1 MNFAPPQAKS
11 AIELLLAQLREGSP
25 MPSCP
30 LPGGLRTAWLSVAA
44 TLAFALAGCD
54 KKAAA
59 APAMPPPEVSVV
71 TVEPTTLRQWDE
83 FTGRIA
89 ATDTVDVR
97 PRVSGYV
104 QRVAFK
110 EGDEVKAGDLLVV
123 IDQRPYRAALET
135 ANAQL
140 ERARAVAQLAQT
152 EERRAQVLVER
163 NAIAPAELDTRR
175 AGSNQATAD
184 VHAGQAAVETAN
196 LNLSF
201 TEVRAPISGR
211 LSRATMT
218 VGNLAQADQSVLTSM
233 VSIDPVYVYFQPDEQ
248 AYLRYA
254 ALVRSGARE
263 RNGSPVRLG
272 LANEEGFPH
281 EGIVNFVDNQVAPGT
296 GTINARAVVPNA
308 DRAFTPGLFARV
320 KLEASGESSAI
331 QIDDKAVLTDQDRK
345 YVYVVGAENTATRRY
360 IVVGSLVDGKRVVRS
375 GLVAGDKVI
384 VNGVQKVFAPGMPV
398 KPVPLLASAETPTTP
413 SERGSAIGSAP

>member
-1 MNFAPPQAKS
+1 
-11 AIELLLAQLREGSP
+11 
-25 MPSCP
+25 MPSFP
-30 LPGGLRTAWLSVAA
+30 LRVGLRAAWLPVAA
-44 TLAFALAGCD
+44 SLAFALAGCD
-54 KKAAA
+54 KKAAGA
-59 APAMPPPEVSVV
+59 APAMTPPEVAVV
-71 TVEPTTLRQWDE
+71 TVEPTTIHQWDE

-89 ATDTVDVR
+89 ATDAVDVR
-97 PRVSGYV
+97 ARVSGYV
-104 QRVAFK
+104 QRIAFK

-135 ANAQL
+135 ASAQL

-152 EERRAQVLVER
+152 EEKRAQFLIAQR
-163 NAIAPAELDTRR
+163 AISPAELDTRH
-175 AGSNQATAD
+175 AAASQANAD
-184 VHAGQAAVETAN
+184 VHAADAAVQTAT

-201 TEVRAPISGR
+201 TEVRAPIAGR
-211 LSRATMT
+211 LSRASLT

-254 ALVRSGARE
+254 ALVRNGART

-272 LANEEGFPH
+272 LANEQGFPH
-281 EGIVNFVDNQVAPGT
+281 QGVVNFIDNQVAPGT
-296 GTINARAVVPNA
+296 GTINARAVVPNT
-308 DRAFTPGLFARV
+308 DRALTPGLFARV
-320 KLEASGESSAI
+320 RLDASGESSAI

-345 YVYVVGAENTATRRY
+345 YVYVVGAENTATRKD

-375 GLVAGDKVI
+375 GLTAGDKVI

-398 KPVPLLASAETPTTP
+398 KPVPLASADTPTPTSP
-413 SERGSAIGSAP
+413 SPATR

>member
-1 MNFAPPQAKS
+1 
-11 AIELLLAQLREGSP
+11 
-25 MPSCP
+25 MPSFSP
-30 LPGGLRTAWLSVAA
+30 SVGLRAAWLPIAA
-44 TLAFALAGCD
+44 GLVFALAGCD
-54 KKAAA
+54 KKAAGA
-59 APAMPPPEVSVV
+59 APVMPPPEVAVV
-71 TVEPTTLRQWDE
+71 TVEPQALHQWDE
-83 FTGRIA
+83 FTGRVA
-89 ATDTVDVR
+89 ATDAVDVR

-135 ANAQL
+135 ATAQL

-152 EERRAQVLVER
+152 EEKRSRVLVAQ
-163 NAIAPAELDTRR
+163 NAIAPAELDSR
-175 AGSNQATAD
+175 
-184 VHAGQAAVETAN
+184 QAASSQANADIHAAEAAVQTAS

-201 TEVRAPISGR
+201 TEVRAPIAGR
-211 LSRATMT
+211 LGRATLT

-248 AYLRYA
+248 TYLRYA
-254 ALVRSGARE
+254 ALVREGART

-272 LANEEGFPH
+272 LANEQGFPH
-281 EGIVNFVDNQVAPGT
+281 EGVVNFIDNQVAPGT

-308 DRAFTPGLFARV
+308 DRTLTPGLFARV
-320 KLEASGESSAI
+320 KLEASGASSAI

-345 YVYVVGAENTATRRY
+345 YVYVVGAENTATRKD

-398 KPVPLLASAETPTTP
+398 KPVPLAAND
-413 SERGSAIGSAP
+413 APPPLSSNPAGR